1 MRYYR
6 DIYKEKDLTI
16 FVDISTYC
24 NAGCPEC
31 HRTDVKSGGLGK
43 ISWLPLVQWSIEEFK
58 NAYDENLIRATKTWE
73 ITGTWGDPAMCKDL
87 YEICKHILMV
97 NPHTE
102 ITVDTNGS
110 VRPIS
115 WWKKMGELSHFCK
128 GETIRF
134 DFALEGITQEMQ
146 EKYRRKTELNKI
158 LANMKAYTEAG
169 GKARGFC
176 VVHKHNQDYLQ
187 EILDLAKT
195 YGAETVDF
203 VESNRFSN
211 GPIFHFI
218 NENGEEDYLEQV
230 TDGYKK
236 PQFVRGAQRDWKT
249 RAKYSENSDWLAKL
263 REQVDKVKDEKD
275 IY

>member
-1 MRYYR
+1 MRYYK

-31 HRTDVKSGGLGK
+31 HRTEIQAGGLGK
-43 ISWLPLVQWSIEEFK
+43 IGWLPLVQWSLEEFK
-58 NAYDENLIRATKTWE
+58 NAYDEDLIRATKTWE
-73 ITGTWGDPAMCKDL
+73 ICGTWGDPAMCKDL

-97 NPHTE
+97 NPYTE

-110 VRPIS
+110 IRPIS

-128 GETIRF
+128 GEIIRF

-158 LANMKAYTEAG
+158 LANIKAYTEAG
-169 GKARGFC
+169 GRAKGFC
-176 VVHKHNQDYLQ
+176 VVHKHNQNYLN
-187 EILDLAKT
+187 EIMDLAKSV
-195 YGAETVDF
+195 GCETVDY
-203 VESNRFSN
+203 VESNRFYS
-211 GPIFHFI
+211 GPQFHFV
-218 NENGEEDYLEQV
+218 NENGEDDYLEQV
-230 TDGYKK
+230 TDDYEK
-236 PQFVRGAQRDWKT
+236 PKFVRGAQSDWKT
-249 RAKYSENSDWLAKL
+249 RAKYNPWLAELQK
-263 REQVDKVKDEKD
+263 QVSQVKDEED